1 MSERFAQTLWP
12 TVDPIGRSFR
22 FGTER
27 FQVIGLAREIHYP
40 AIDARLDGTE
50 FYHPYQP
57 VAVPMVSLRCD
68 PGCPEPAVIR
78 QRLAVAHPDV
88 RVQDA
93 APLELEYAAQ
103 LARPRA
109 AAALAVTFAAIGV
122 VAAAGGLFG
131 VLSYAV
137 GRRRREFGV
146 RAALGASRA
155 EIRRVVLRDAVLV
168 ATAGVAIGSLFAAA
182 LARGLSSLQYGV
194 TPGDPLSWSLV
205 IVVIA
210 STTGLASWGPAAAA
224 AKLDPL
230 VLLREE

>member
-1 MSERFAQTLWP
+1 MNKKL
-12 TVDPIGRSFR
+12 
-22 FGTER
+22 
-27 FQVIGLAREIHYP
+27 L
-40 AIDARLDGTE
+40 
-50 FYHPYQP
+50 
-57 VAVPMVSLRCD
+57 C
-68 PGCPEPAVIR
+68 
-78 QRLAVAHPDV
+78 
-88 RVQDA
+88 
-93 APLELEYAAQ
+93 
-103 LARPRA
+103 
-109 AAALAVTFAAIGV
+109 AALLGGLGLVGTASAQESDDRWYITGTAGMNLQDNERDTRNTPFAAIGV
-122 VAAAGGLFG
+122 VAAAGGLFV

-224 AKLDPL
+224 ARLDPL